1 MKSILSYMT
10 RAVVLTACLSALVL
24 ATTNSQQYAI
34 REVTLTNLPPNPL
47 SVFVRFTDPLDDSH
61 SEDLTTVNATVKTLP
76 SGESLEVSSLSRH
89 PANRREL
96 VIDIKGAAPA
106 GAEQIQVCFASLHF
120 LDKAGK
126 PHAPS
131 GTPTCRVGDILTR
144 ENIDQELSKAWFA
157 LMGRVDS
164 TSERTLRNIR
174 VTQALLDPGTV
185 SDAFGGRIARRYLAI
200 QVTVANSDPDYKF
213 LIHDI
218 VIQVPQRKIQQ
229 SSIELSILRGTA
241 ERGQLNNG
249 RNVLDRI
256 LKGVGSI
263 LAGAL
268 VIDKFGHSY
277 APSVAIFNGPLIT
290 AYEAIFPDFTIHQ
303 MNRLNDSAY
312 SANKIVGARQALVMV
327 AFIPQDQLLTL
338 DEKKNFGK
346 DPHTFLEN
354 FNTMLSATTV
364 YGNLITNV
372 EEIAPSVTSVVFG
385 DDPKKFQADNSEIG
399 GYVLGQFLSDST
411 VSLGEGTPD
420 GTSIS
425 VEGTP
430 TDTRLDFKIKSK
442 KPVPPNKNLEFV
454 VTKGKNSAKFTRTVQ
469 YLPDTPTLQK
479 LDPSSGAPG
488 STVPITATGTNFL
501 PDNTQVVL
509 SDGCTGVSLPNSH
522 ATVTDSKTLT
532 FSLQIDANA
541 VQTTCKLKVMTFGNP
556 SQEQSFAVKK

>member
-1 MKSILSYMT
+1 MKSILSYVT
-10 RAVVLTACLSALVL
+10 RAVVLATCFPLAVP

-34 REVTLTNLPPNPL
+34 REVTLTNIPPNPV
-47 SVFVRFTDPLDDSH
+47 SVLVRFTDPLDDSH
-61 SEDLTTVNATVKTLP
+61 SEDLTNSNVTVKALP
-76 SGESLEVSSLSRH
+76 TNESLDVGSITRH
-89 PANRREL
+89 LVNRRGL
-96 VIDIKGAAPA
+96 AIDIKGAVPPVAI
-106 GAEQIQVCFASLHF
+106 QIRVCFTSLHF
-120 LDKAGK
+120 LDKGGK
-126 PHAPS
+126 PVSA
-131 GTPTCRVGDILTR
+131 GTPVCGTGDILTR
-144 ENIDQELSKAWFA
+144 ENIDQELNKAFFA

-218 VIQVPQRKIQQ
+218 VIQIPLRKIQQ
-229 SSIELSILRGTA
+229 SSVGLSILRGTA
-241 ERGQLNNG
+241 ERGQLNDG
-249 RNVLDRI
+249 RNVADRI

-263 LAGAL
+263 LASAL

-290 AYEAIFPDFTIHQ
+290 AYEAIFPDFTINQ

-312 SANKIVGARQALVMV
+312 SSNKIVGAQQALVMV

-338 DEKKNFGK
+338 DEKKTFGK
-346 DPHTFLEN
+346 DPHTFLES

-372 EEIAPSVTSVVFG
+372 EEIASSVTSVVFG
-385 DDPKKFQADNSEIG
+385 DDPKKFQADNSEVG

-420 GTSIS
+420 GMSIS
-425 VEGTP
+425 VDGTP

-454 VTKGKNSAKFTRTVQ
+454 VTKGKNSTKFTRTVQ

-488 STVPITATGTNFL
+488 STAQITATGTNFL
-501 PDNTQVVL
+501 PDNTQVAL
-509 SDGCTGVSLPNSH
+509 SDGCSGVSLPNPH

-532 FSLQIDANA
+532 FSLQIDAKA
-541 VQTTCKLKVMTFGNP
+541 TQSTCKLKVMTFGNP
-556 SQEQSFAVKK
+556 SQEQSFAVNK